1 MAAASP
7 PTVATVP
14 RRTALVTGASAGIGA
29 ELARVLAA
37 EGFDLVLT
45 ARRRERLD
53 LLANDLERGYRIRAR
68 VIAEDLADPEAPQR
82 IERRLAAEGIRVDVL
97 VNNAGYG
104 LGKPFTRT
112 TWQEQ
117 SDFLEVLLR
126 SVVQLTHLF
135 LPGMLERGWG
145 RVLNVSS
152 VAAFAP
158 ERPGDLYAPV
168 KTFMVRFSKS
178 VAREVAGAGVHVT
191 AVCPGFTYSEF
202 HDVLGVRAE
211 VGKLP
216 KWMWMDAATVARQA
230 YDAVMRGDEVYV
242 NGFWNR
248 FVVVACRV
256 LPAWLIRAVSPAA
269 ALRRKAFQARAR

>member
-1 MAAASP
+1 MN
-7 PTVATVP
+7 P
-14 RRTALVTGASAGIGA
+14 RRTALITGASAGIGT
-29 ELARVLAA
+29 ELARVFAA
-37 EGFDLVLT
+37 EGYDLVLT
-45 ARRRERLD
+45 SRRRERMD
-53 LLANDLERGYRIRAR
+53 LLANDLEKRHGIRVR
-68 VIAEDLADPEAPQR
+68 VLAEDLADPAAPAR
-82 IERRLAAEGIRVDVL
+82 LERMLAAEGVAVDVL

-112 TWQEQ
+112 TWPQQ

-135 LPGMLERGWG
+135 LPGMVERGWG
-145 RVLNVSS
+145 RILNVSS

-168 KTFMVRFSKS
+168 KTFVVRFSKS

-191 AVCPGFTYSEF
+191 ALCPGFTYSEF

-216 KWMWMDAATVARQA
+216 KWMWMDAATVARQG

-242 NGFWNR
+242 NGAWNR
-248 FVVVACRV
+248 IVVAACQV
-256 LPAWLIRAVSPAA
+256 LPAWFIRAVSPAA
-269 ALRRKAFQARAR
+269 ALRRKAFEGRRGSA